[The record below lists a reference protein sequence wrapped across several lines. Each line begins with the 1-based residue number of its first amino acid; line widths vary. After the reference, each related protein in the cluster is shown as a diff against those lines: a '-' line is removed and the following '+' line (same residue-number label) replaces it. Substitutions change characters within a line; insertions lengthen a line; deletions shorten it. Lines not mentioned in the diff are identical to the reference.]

1 MHYIYVLIIAIMLT
15 ITLVFINFRITRRK
29 SYLYALGGLFFL
41 LLAVLIIL
49 ATHKIKSE
57 YHIFAIVLVL
67 YVFTMVM
74 FVKSF
79 LVRKKEDKGA
89 LEKEAITVSSQ
100 LQQII
105 EYGKKCSKVYG
116 FWKWLLN
123 RHLFL
128 FTINYKNMEKKLPKL
143 KIPNEVKNEI
153 SKEVSKGKTII
164 ISEAPFQ
171 VENWVGDKYLI
182 IDK

>member
-29 SYLYALGGLFFL
+29 SYLYALGDFSF

-79 LVRKKEDKGA
+79 LCVKRG
-89 LEKEAITVSSQ
+89 Q
-100 LQQII
+100 R
-105 EYGKKCSKVYG
+105 CS
-116 FWKWLLN
+116 
-123 RHLFL
+123 
-128 FTINYKNMEKKLPKL
+128 
-143 KIPNEVKNEI
+143 
-153 SKEVSKGKTII
+153 
-164 ISEAPFQ
+164 
-171 VENWVGDKYLI
+171 
-182 IDK
+182 